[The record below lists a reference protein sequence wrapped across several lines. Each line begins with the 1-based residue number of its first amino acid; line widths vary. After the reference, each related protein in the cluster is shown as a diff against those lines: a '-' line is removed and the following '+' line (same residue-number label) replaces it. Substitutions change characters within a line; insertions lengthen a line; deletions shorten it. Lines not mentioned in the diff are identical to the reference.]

1 MPSENYQLFCNC
13 MNQKP
18 RIISEIGC
26 NHKGDLAIAKEMI
39 KISAQFCNADI
50 VKFQKRNNKELLT
63 TEEYNNPHPV
73 QGNAYGE
80 TYGKHREFLEFTL
93 EQHNELQEECKKY
106 NVVYSTSVWDETS
119 AKEITS
125 MGIEMIKVPSAI
137 NTNFRVLNYLCENF
151 MGKIH
156 ISLGMTKIEEEKE
169 IMNIINSNSR
179 MQDTVLYHCI
189 SSYPVENENLYLNE
203 IIRLIDSYKDNKLH
217 GIGFSG
223 HHKGIAADIA
233 ALTMGAT
240 FFERHFTL
248 DRTWKGTDHA
258 ASLEPDGLRKLVRDL
273 KSINEALKFKPKE
286 ILDIEYFQR
295 DKLKKI
301 IS

>member
-1 MPSENYQLFCNC
+1 

-18 RIISEIGC
+18 KIISEIGC
-26 NHKGDLAIAKEMI
+26 NHKGDLAVAKKMI
-39 KISAQFCNADI
+39 EISAKFCKADI
-50 VKFQKRNNKELLT
+50 VKFQKRNNRELLSV
-63 TEEYNNPHPV
+63 EEYNNPHPV
-73 QGNAYGE
+73 QDNSYGQTYGE
-80 TYGKHREFLEFTL
+80 HREFLEFTL
-93 EQHNELQEECKKY
+93 EQHKELQEECKK
-106 NVVYSTSVWDETS
+106 NDVVYSTSVWDLTS

-125 MGIEMIKVPSAI
+125 MGIEMIKIPSAI
-137 NTNFRVLNYLCENF
+137 NTNFKVLNYLCEKF
-151 MGKIH
+151 EGEIH
-156 ISLGMTKIEEEKE
+156 ISLGMTKIEEEKK

-189 SSYPVENENLYLNE
+189 SAYPVENENLYLNE
-203 IIRLIDSYKDNKLH
+203 ILRLIDSYKDLKLL

-233 ALTMGAT
+233 ALTLGAK

-286 ILDIEYFQR
+286 ILDVESFQR
-295 DKLKKI
+295 EKLKKI

>member
-1 MPSENYQLFCNC
+1 MD
-13 MNQKP
+13 QKP
-18 RIISEIGC
+18 KIISEIGC
-26 NHKGDLAIAKEMI
+26 NHKGDLAVAKKMI
-39 KISAQFCNADI
+39 EISAKFCKADI
-50 VKFQKRNNKELLT
+50 VKFQKRNNRELLSV
-63 TEEYNNPHPV
+63 EEYNNPHPV
-73 QGNAYGE
+73 QDNSYGQTYGE
-80 TYGKHREFLEFTL
+80 HREFLEFTL
-93 EQHNELQEECKKY
+93 EQHKELQEECKK
-106 NVVYSTSVWDETS
+106 NDVVYSTSVWDLTS

-125 MGIEMIKVPSAI
+125 MGIEMIKIPSAI
-137 NTNFRVLNYLCENF
+137 NTNFKVLNYLCEKF
-151 MGKIH
+151 EGEIH
-156 ISLGMTKIEEEKE
+156 ISLGMTKIEEEKK

-189 SSYPVENENLYLNE
+189 SAYPVENENLYLNE
-203 IIRLIDSYKDNKLH
+203 ILRLIDSYKDLKLL

-233 ALTMGAT
+233 ALTLGAK

-286 ILDIEYFQR
+286 ILDVESFQR
-295 DKLKKI
+295 EKLKKI